1 MKTFLKT
8 LIGGALGLGALY
20 VVGKV
25 CFEAGKDVAEIERQ
39 LSTQTNDIS
48 AKPVEADADE
58 HDDGTNAETAEAPV
72 TTDTEEKLKAGVLDK
87 AATKIRNAK
96 MFLKLRKTFSREGK
110 QPGVL
115 STLLNNPEGAK
126 IEAFVMDGGV
136 RINVRPRAA

>member
-39 LSTQTNDIS
+39 LSTQTNDIP
-48 AKPVEADADE
+48 AKPVEPDADE
-58 HDDGTNAETAEAPV
+58 QDDRMGVETVEAPV
-72 TTDTEEKLKAGVLDK
+72 TTDAEEKPKASVLDK

-96 MFLKLRKTFSREGK
+96 MFLKLRKAFSREGK